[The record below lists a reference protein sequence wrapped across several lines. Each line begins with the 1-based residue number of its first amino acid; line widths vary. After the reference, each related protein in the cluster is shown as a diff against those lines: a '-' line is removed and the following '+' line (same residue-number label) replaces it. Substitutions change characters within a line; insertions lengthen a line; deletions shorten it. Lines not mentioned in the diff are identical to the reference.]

1 MIQITIQPG
10 TAGEMSLIARA
21 LCAVLDLREGA
32 PAVPATAVEKIVAE
46 PVPAAEEKVRKPRAK
61 KTEALV
67 VEQAEPALAA
77 EEPQGVEQAE
87 PAPAAEESQVV
98 EHAEPAPAAEAAK
111 PAVTLEVVR
120 SLAAGLSQQGKAA
133 QVKQA
138 IADLGAARLTDLD
151 PKQFGTLHK
160 ALLAL

>member
-32 PAVPATAVEKIVAE
+32 PAVPATAVEKVVAE

-61 KTEALV
+61 KAEAPV
-67 VEQAEPALAA
+67 
-77 EEPQGVEQAE
+77 VEQAE

-111 PAVTLEVVR
+111 PTVTLEVVR

-151 PKQFGTLHK
+151 PSDFPALHK

>member
-32 PAVPATAVEKIVAE
+32 PAADDLTKREATSVNEEPATAVEE
-46 PVPAAEEKVRKPRAK
+46 KPRKTRVK
-61 KTEALV
+61 K
-67 VEQAEPALAA
+67 VEQAEPAPTA
-77 EEPQGVEQAE
+77 EEPQVVEQAE
-87 PAPAAEESQVV
+87 PAPAAE
-98 EHAEPAPAAEAAK
+98 AEK

-120 SLAAGLSQQGKAA
+120 SLAASLSQQGKAA

-151 PKQFGTLHK
+151 PKQFGALHE

>member
-32 PAVPATAVEKIVAE
+32 PAVPATAVEQVAESTVEKVVAE

-67 VEQAEPALAA
+67 VEQAEPAPAA
-77 EEPQGVEQAE
+77 EEPQ
-87 PAPAAEESQVV
+87 VV
-98 EHAEPAPAAEAAK
+98 EHAVPAPAAEAEK

-151 PKQFGTLHK
+151 PSDFPTLHK